1 MAEFAVIPALDLKD
15 GVVVQAKAGDRADYR
30 PIASPFGAADDPVA
44 IARRLLAV
52 TGSPSLYIADLDAIA
67 GTGNHFE
74 LVRGISDALPGV
86 TVWIDAGF
94 SDVADCA
101 FWLPLGATL
110 VIGSESLPAVD
121 NWREIHGAFG
131 ESVVLSLDYG
141 TDGSRGPE
149 PLFSDPALWSNR
161 LIAMDLTRVGADTGP
176 DVGRLKSI
184 VDSADGRAVFA
195 AGGVRN
201 AGRPRRPGLARR
213 ARRAHRHGA
222 SFGRG
227 HPKRDR
233 RPLARAATVTALTRP
248 SVRNPAFGATAESG
262 PDRRLYRVAPDLG
275 VLPFSQRRT
284 GGGRRPSS
292 RSPRK
297 PSARL

>member
-1 MAEFAVIPALDLKD
+1 MAKPGRWSIGVAIMGDFAVIPALDLKD
-15 GVVVQAKAGDRADYR
+15 GAVVQANAGNRADYR

-52 TGSPSLYIADLDAIA
+52 TGSPTLYIADLDAIT

-74 LVRGISDALPGV
+74 LVRGIADALPGV
-86 TVWIDAGF
+86 TVWIDADF

-131 ESVVLSLDYG
+131 ESVVLSLDFG

-184 VDSADGRAVFA
+184 VDVADGRAVFA

-201 AGRPRRPGLARR
+201 LDDLA
-213 ARRAHRHGA
+213 ALA
-222 SFGRG
+222 SLDAQGV
-227 HPKRDR
+227 
-233 RPLARAATVTALTRP
+233 LIATALH
-248 SVRNPAFGATAESG
+248 SGAVTQNEIAALLRE
-262 PDRRLYRVAPDLG
+262 RR
-275 VLPFSQRRT
+275 S
-284 GGGRRPSS
+284 
-292 RSPRK
+292 
-297 PSARL
+297 